1 MNIINIRIEIAN
13 PFDRWEFFKDL
24 GCLWGKLGK
33 HSAWEL
39 QHSFY
44 TGLIADFEL
53 RWCREVDHAGFEFG
67 IGLLGYGIH
76 FRIYDTRH
84 WNYELNTWEQRD
96 FSEYFK
102 TNS

>member
-1 MNIINIRIEIAN
+1 MNILNIRIEIAN

-24 GCLWGKLGK
+24 GCVWGKLGK
-33 HSAWEL
+33 HLAWEL

-53 RWCREVDHAGFEFG
+53 RWNRHIDHAGFEFG

-84 WNYELNTWEQRD
+84 WDYGRGIWVERNFD
-96 FSEYFK
+96 EYF
-102 TNS
+102 NG